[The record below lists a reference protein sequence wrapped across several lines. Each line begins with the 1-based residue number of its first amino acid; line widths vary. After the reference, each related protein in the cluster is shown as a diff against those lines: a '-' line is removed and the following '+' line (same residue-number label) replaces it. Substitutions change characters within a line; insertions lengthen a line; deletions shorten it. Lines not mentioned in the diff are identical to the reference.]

1 VERNS
6 SDAAALALAAPIV
19 QGPFGGGLSAV
30 DLVVAVNE
38 GGGLG
43 SFGAHNLDG
52 AGIRMVAAEI
62 RARSSRA
69 FALNLWIP
77 LGDSDDPQLSD
88 EAWRAECDLLR
99 PYFEELRCY
108 RCQRGRR
115 ALVRD
120 SMNRWRQCW
129 RSNRQFSVSCFGV
142 PTASVLDR
150 CRSAGIVTVGTA
162 TTAAEAKLLDNAGV
176 DAIVAT
182 GFEAGGHR
190 VSFLGEPEDC
200 LTGTLALVP
209 QVVDAVRVPVIAAG
223 GIADGRGIAA
233 ALRLGASA
241 VQIGTAFLACEE
253 SNAPPLHREKL
264 FSADARR
271 TTLTRAFTGRLARS
285 IHSGFIDAMH
295 ARHPDYPPYPVH
307 SWFMAHLRG
316 AALRCR
322 AYGHELLVVGTGCAA
337 AQVPPCPRT
346 VGIPGCRYRARD
358 HARAER
364 HRGGRRVRPGSAGAL
379 SRSG

>member
-1 VERNS
+1 MWNETAVTQR
-6 SDAAALALAAPIV
+6 LGLAAPIV

-30 DLVVAVNE
+30 DLVVAVNQ

-52 AGIRMVAAEI
+52 AGIRRVAAEI
-62 RARSSRA
+62 RARTGRA

-88 EAWRAECDLLR
+88 EAWRAECELLR
-99 PYFEELRCY
+99 PYFEELRVPLPA
-108 RCQRGRR
+108 RPARFGPRFDEQME
-115 ALVRD
+115 AVLEIKPPV
-120 SMNRWRQCW
+120 
-129 RSNRQFSVSCFGV
+129 FSFVFGV

-162 TTAAEAKLLDNAGV
+162 TTPAEAKLLADAGV
-176 DAIVAT
+176 DNVVAT

-285 IHSGFIDAMH
+285 IHNGFIDAMH
-295 ARHPDYPPYPVH
+295 ARHPGYSPYPVH
-307 SWFMAHLRG
+307 SWFMAYLRG
-316 AALRCR
+316 AALAAGRTDMSSFWAGQGAPLLRYHR
-322 AYGHELLVVGTGCAA
+322 ARELLEFLAA
-337 AQVPPCPRT
+337 DTARVIT
-346 VGIPGCRYRARD
+346 PG
-358 HARAER
+358 
-364 HRGGRRVRPGSAGAL
+364 
-379 SRSG
+379 